1 GVSRTRRKAF
11 DVLGRTRSP
20 SGGERRRLPRRS
32 SRYVPPADVRL
43 ALEAF
48 FGAADLDRVEVVYR
62 PFYVRCH
69 LAVIGARDG
78 SVTRPR
84 RIYTSLAPRAFFSRD
99 MHVLHEYYHVVQQW
113 GRERMT
119 RLGYLARWRRREHE
133 AAAFACEHVERYRRL
148 RAAARGS
155 CERRHE
161 PAVEDP
167 SDRIS
172 DRCDHDREGDRI

>member
-1 GVSRTRRKAF
+1 MDARGV
-11 DVLGRTRSP
+11 
-20 SGGERRRLPRRS
+20 
-32 SRYVPPADVRL
+32 SRYVPPADVRF
-43 ALEAF
+43 ALEALF
-48 FGAADLDRVEVVYR
+48 DEADLDRIEVVYR

-78 SVTRPR
+78 SVPRPR
-84 RIYTSLAPRAFFSRD
+84 RIYTSLTPRTFYSRD
-99 MHVLHEYYHVVQQW
+99 THVLHEYYHVVQQW

-119 RLGYLARWRRREHE
+119 RLGYLARWRRRERE

-148 RAAARGS
+148 RAAARVS

-167 SDRIS
+167 RDDIRDR
-172 DRCDHDREGDRI
+172 RDHDHEGERV